1 MRTFEGKSKANTQL
15 PNCIPKE
22 RGFPGGSDGKESA
35 CNAGDQDSIPGLERF
50 PGEGNGYTLQYSC
63 LENSIDSPWGHKESD
78 TTELLSLSLFILL
91 PDSST
96 TLMKQLF
103 HELF

>member
-63 LENSIDSPWGHKESD
+63 LENSIDSPWGHRE
-78 TTELLSLSLFILL
+78 
-91 PDSST
+91 
-96 TLMKQLF
+96 
-103 HELF
+103 